1 MQRLSITANE
11 HSAKQE
17 TWIFRF
23 WPILAAWDDA
33 INASPLETLEK
44 RVAVLE
50 QAVFGSHDHETA
62 GTKKRSG

>member
-1 MQRLSITANE
+1 MRRLSMTENE
-11 HSAKQE
+11 HPAKRE
-17 TWIFRF
+17 DSIVRF
-23 WPILAAWDDA
+23 WRILAAWDDA

>member
-1 MQRLSITANE
+1 MRRLSMTENE
-11 HSAKQE
+11 HPAKQE
-17 TWIFRF
+17 DSIVRF
-23 WPILAAWDDA
+23 WRILAAWDDA

>member
-1 MQRLSITANE
+1 LD
-11 HSAKQE
+11 
-17 TWIFRF
+17 FRF
-23 WPILAAWDDA
+23 WRILAAWDDA

-50 QAVFGSHDHETA
+50 QAIFGSHDHETA

>member
-23 WPILAAWDDA
+23 WRILAA
-33 INASPLETLEK
+33 LETLEK
-44 RVAVLE
+44 RVALLE
-50 QAVFGSHDHETA
+50 QAVFGSHDHETT